1 MKNHNTQMAF
11 KRVSTLA
18 FVTTALLV
26 VSGCSK
32 DFLDNPPQGFLTNA
46 IFPENPEQAQLA
58 VNGMYADLRQ
68 WNLYYGGFPI
78 VDIMSDDARKGS
90 NPGDGAFLLQ
100 FDEFTFTA
108 DIGDIANW
116 YTTLYEAI
124 KSTHVVI
131 DRVPEIDM
139 DQTIKN
145 RHIAQARFLR
155 ALHYFSLVRG
165 FGDVP
170 KVVNLTPD
178 PGLPRSP
185 KAEIYNEII
194 IPDLLFAIAN
204 LPTKA
209 EWASVD
215 LGRASKGAAQALLAK
230 AYLYTNDFP
239 NAELQ
244 AMDVINSQ
252 LYDLEFEFSNAFLP
266 IGEFGIESVFEVG
279 AVPFGTGATGGNQF
293 ANTQSVRGNPNRGW
307 GFNRPSLD
315 LMAAY
320 ESDDPRRDASI
331 VFLGEVLD
339 GVPILGD
346 ISTPDSTFQNGILIE
361 IECYNQKVWV
371 PGSSTEEPFGYNVK
385 EMRYAE
391 VLLIAA
397 EAMNKNGNSGG
408 ALMQLN
414 KLRQRA
420 GVADI
425 TESDPVALHQAIML
439 ERRREM
445 ALEQERFFD
454 LVRTGMAPEVLGPY
468 GFVTGKHETFPMP
481 ASERALNPNLVQS
494 GGW

>member
-1 MKNHNTQMAF
+1 MKNMKFQL
-11 KRVSTLA
+11 TLRKI
-18 FVTTALLV
+18 TSITCIALLFAV
-26 VSGCSK
+26 FNGCS
-32 DFLDNPPQGFLTNA
+32 DEFLDNPPQGFLTNA
-46 IFPENPEQAQLA
+46 IFPENAAQAQLA

-68 WNLYYGGFPI
+68 WNLYYGGYPI
-78 VDIMSDDARKGS
+78 FDIMSDDARKGS
-90 NPGDGAFLLQ
+90 NPGDGAFLFQ
-100 FDEFTFTA
+100 YDQFTFTP

-131 DRVPEIDM
+131 ERVPEIEM
-139 DQTIKN
+139 DAAIKN

-155 ALHYFSLVRG
+155 ALHYSNLVRG

-170 KVVNLTPD
+170 KVVNLLPD

-185 KAEIYNEII
+185 KSEIYNEII
-194 IPDLLFAIAN
+194 IPDLIFAAEN
-204 LPTKA
+204 LPTKN
-209 EWASVD
+209 EWPSAD
-215 LGRASKGAAQALLAK
+215 LGRATKGAAQALLAK
-230 AYLYTNDFP
+230 VYLYTEDYP
-239 NAELQ
+239 NAELM
-244 AMDVINSQ
+244 AMEVINSMQ
-252 LYDLEFEFSNAFLP
+252 YDLEFEFSNAFLP
-266 IGEFGIESVFEVG
+266 VGEFGIESVFEVG

-315 LMAAY
+315 LMAAF
-320 ESDDPRRDASI
+320 EDNDPRKDATI
-331 VFLGEVLD
+331 IFLNEVLD
-339 GVPILGD
+339 GVTIIGD
-346 ISTPDSTFQNGILIE
+346 LSTPDSTFENGELVE

-371 PGSSTEEPFGYNVK
+371 PGSTTEEPFGYNVK

-397 EAMNKNGNSGG
+397 EAMNKNGNTGG
-408 ALMQLN
+408 ALIELN
-414 KLRQRA
+414 KLRQRV
-420 GVADI
+420 GISDI
-425 TESDPVALHQAIML
+425 TETDPDALHLAIML

-454 LVRTGMAPEVLGPY
+454 LVRTGLAPEVLGPY
-468 GFVTGKHETFPMP
+468 GFVTGKHENFPIP